1 MKVQEYAQSLLRCEE
16 AMAVKEQEKADLLES
31 YRSLS
36 NEANKLDSTVQ
47 SSLGENSATRLELST
62 VTQVSAF

>member
-1 MKVQEYAQSLLRCEE
+1 
-16 AMAVKEQEKADLLES
+16 MAVKEQEKADLLES